1 MRGSKADTL
10 EWKKYGPAQC
20 FEKSGLFQDAIHKGS
35 FSVWTKWF
43 QWQQFGPWSA
53 GTQSLPQRPQP
64 WVSRLWMLS
73 CSQRTE
79 HFSLRLSTLYGGKF
93 LDIQPTRS
101 APGSQVLAAQ
111 EIRSRGTSAFA
122 LSILQSFFLYQVM
135 LTCCTSSAFCSPG
148 HLRRHWNTSTC
159 RSEQKSNTRNCES
172 SEIKVWDC
180 HEMYCTPVCFGLLFA
195 VDHANTHLA
204 CPRQSGNTTTSSTE
218 GKASQSESESSL
230 SLSERV

>member
-1 MRGSKADTL
+1 MISVTAVWPLKCRYTEFTSTT
-10 EWKKYGPAQC
+10 PA
-20 FEKSGLFQDAIHKGS
+20 
-35 FSVWTKWF
+35 
-43 QWQQFGPWSA
+43 
-53 GTQSLPQRPQP
+53 
-64 WVSRLWMLS
+64 LS
-73 CSQRTE
+73 
-79 HFSLRLSTLYGGKF
+79 LSTLDAFMFPEDRAFVTKAVNF
-93 LDIQPTRS
+93 VWRKIIDIQPTRS

-122 LSILQSFFLYQVM
+122 LSILQSFFLHQVM

-159 RSEQKSNTRNCES
+159 RSKQKSNTRNCES